1 MCFIL
6 EGNVL
11 RTCDGAAARERGEAA
26 RAGECSTRA
35 ELEEQDSSSMVVLRN
50 LDARKLFFWSTLW
63 MSK

>member
-6 EGNVL
+6 ERNVL
-11 RTCDGAAARERGEAA
+11 RTCDGAAARERGVAA
-26 RAGECSTRA
+26 RVGKCSTRA
-35 ELEEQDSSSMVVLRN
+35 ELEEQDSSIMVVLRN